1 MIDAA
6 NEKLEMISRLLEG
19 KNQIAGNEKL
29 IQAYDAVLEIL
40 VHHFAKMLKENAVP
54 GGNELFQRLKQ
65 ILSQTELFRDYPELL
80 GDTVIG
86 VMGCPSRVLKQID
99 GEIIGNW
106 AEKGKTLPVIW
117 THADTKQV
125 VAENIYDQKFPVT
138 EEELQRIFDLARM
151 KSISLNCFN
160 SCVCTAL
167 GFPSIKQ

>member
-19 KNQIAGNEKL
+19 KNQIGNEKL

-80 GDTVIG
+80 GK
-86 VMGCPSRVLKQID
+86 R
-99 GEIIGNW
+99 
-106 AEKGKTLPVIW
+106 
-117 THADTKQV
+117 
-125 VAENIYDQKFPVT
+125 
-138 EEELQRIFDLARM
+138 
-151 KSISLNCFN
+151 
-160 SCVCTAL
+160 
-167 GFPSIKQ
+167 